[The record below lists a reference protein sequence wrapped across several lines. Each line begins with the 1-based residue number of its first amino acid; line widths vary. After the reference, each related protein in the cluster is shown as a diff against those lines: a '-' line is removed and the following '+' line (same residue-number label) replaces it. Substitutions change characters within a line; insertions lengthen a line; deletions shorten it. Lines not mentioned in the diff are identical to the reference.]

1 MILQRYYGLGDT
13 QIEYQ
18 ILDRLSFKKFLGME
32 SGDKVPDEKTV
43 WLFRENLT
51 KSGLVKEI
59 FEQFRQYL
67 ETEGLI
73 MNEGKM
79 IDASFTIAP
88 RQRNTREEN
97 KMIKEGR
104 GDELWNDKP
113 NKKRHKDID
122 ARWTKKNNETFYGY
136 KNHAKVDTKSKFID
150 NYEVTD
156 ASVHDSQPL
165 DDLLSEED
173 EGQDFYADSA
183 YTGEEQEK
191 VIDKYKM
198 KNKVNEKG
206 YRNKPLTDE
215 QKTSNREKSKTR
227 ARVEHVFGFMEQ
239 SMNGLIVRSVG
250 IVRATGII
258 GLINLTYNLFRYEQ
272 VVRLN
277 ILQS

>member
-1 MILQRYYGLGDT
+1 
-13 QIEYQ
+13 
-18 ILDRLSFKKFLGME
+18 
-32 SGDKVPDEKTV
+32 
-43 WLFRENLT
+43 
-51 KSGLVKEI
+51 
-59 FEQFRQYL
+59 
-67 ETEGLI
+67 
-73 MNEGKM
+73 
-79 IDASFTIAP
+79 
-88 RQRNTREEN
+88 
-97 KMIKEGR
+97 
-104 GDELWNDKP
+104 
-113 NKKRHKDID
+113 
-122 ARWTKKNNETFYGY
+122 
-136 KNHAKVDTKSKFID
+136 VDTKSKFID